1 MKKRIISIFLIMS
14 LIISMFAVSAIATSA
29 ASNLCV
35 APTIRSTIN
44 RIESLN
50 VNWNSIQNAT
60 YYTLWVRSSFTGKW
74 NGIKTKNGTTTY
86 ANYNWIRP
94 GEKVDLKV
102 SAVDKNGI
110 HSEYSEIKTVENT
123 SNVASK
129 LATPTLL
136 NVRNVGPLGRELT
149 WNAVKGAKW
158 YRVFYKNANGKWLSK
173 YTTTQTR
180 FYDTYPTAKGDTYTV
195 ACVTDN
201 SANWYPLSGYDP
213 VGKSITAKCLSYD
226 ECDEWAVGKVI
237 KIAGAN
243 RNAQT
248 SGAEP
253 EAKFYKDLKGNE
265 YNFNIPNGTAI
276 RVAGVEYI
284 GNNHTSANGRFKI
297 NYLNKY
303 VGYVKMNYCLIDV
316 GEYIP
321 SATIALS
328 FAAKNSNS
336 YVNKYNQ
343 TKSSIG
349 VNETVNM
356 FNYNNE
362 YVPGISNYYSYHQN
376 RAWARYDVTKKL
388 LLAQIYLLRK
398 GFSLKIYDAYRPF
411 NDTVNIKKAWTN
423 FGKGKA
429 GQIAY
434 PSIHNTGAAFD
445 VSIIYEQA
453 GVEAIMPTKMHDLSN
468 NASYDSWKHNT
479 SFKGEHA
486 RTLRDVMTSKYVGFD
501 TYDGEWWHFDV
512 KAIINS
518 NNKVYYNC
526 GN

>member
-1 MKKRIISIFLIMS
+1 MKKRITSIFLIMS
-14 LIISMFAVSAIATSA
+14 LIVSMFAVSAVATSA
-29 ASNLCV
+29 ASKLCV

-129 LATPTLL
+129 LATPVL
-136 NVRNVGPLGRELT
+136 NDVRNVGPLGRELT
-149 WNAVKGAKW
+149 WSAVKGAKW

-213 VGKSITAKCLSYD
+213 VGKSKTAKCQSY
-226 ECDEWAVGKVI
+226 DEWAVGKVI

-243 RNAQT
+243 TNAQT
-248 SGAEP
+248 SGAES
-253 EAKFYKDLKGNE
+253 EAKFYKDLKDNE

-284 GNNHTSANGRFKI
+284 GNDHTSANGRFKI
-297 NYLNKY
+297 NYLNRY

-328 FAAKNSNS
+328 FAAKDNS
-336 YVNKYNQ
+336 YVNKYNH

-349 VNETVNM
+349 VDEVVNM
-356 FNYNNE
+356 FNYNNK
-362 YVPGISNYYSYHQN
+362 YVPGISNYEGYNHN

-388 LLAQIYLLRK
+388 LLAQVNCLRA
-398 GFSLKIYDAYRPF
+398 GFSLKIYDAYRPYK
-411 NDTVNIKKAWTN
+411 DTANVRASWKNYVDNHSEAYI
-423 FGKGKA
+423 
-429 GQIAY
+429 GQIANK
-434 PSIHNTGAAFD
+434 SIHNIGAAFD
-445 VSIIYEQA
+445 VSLIYEQV

-468 NASYDSWKHNT
+468 NAKEGNWLGDTSY
-479 SFKGEHA
+479 KGEHA
-486 RTLRDVMTSKYVGFD
+486 RKLRSLLTSADFD
-501 TYDGEWWHFDV
+501 TYFGEWWHFQDNGV
-512 KAIINS
+512 RDS
-518 NNKVYYNC
+518 LDKVYYNC